1 MIIKSEKEKQIE
13 KYQSM
18 CGWRYLKSRE
28 IRGPEKQKEK
38 KNRRKTEGKTEKQT
52 NYAHQNR
59 NN

>member
-28 IRGPEKQKEK
+28 IRGPEKQKERK
-38 KNRRKTEGKTEKQT
+38 KQREKREKLCT
-52 NYAHQNR
+52 
-59 NN
+59 